1 MILSAVLYLSGVAG
15 LLLFR
20 PKLMFK
26 KDGSWKEFGTVSDE
40 HSIFP
45 FWLFCIVWA
54 IVSYLV
60 TLLIVGEYSNASST
74 TATVATSVVAPV
86 MNAVSSTEDESP
98 EDAVEPLPLKTSAR
112 RSNIINKSMEKGY
125 HMLNENAT
133 KRAGTPQYV
142 YIGDTELKKP
152 GYYVLNEE
160 RSDPSKPKYVYVGN
174 ERPVDAPTVS
184 DEE

>member
-1 MILSAVLYLSGVAG
+1 MRTLILSAVLYLLGVAT

-26 KDGSWKEFGTVSDE
+26 KDGSWKEFGTISDE

-54 IVSYLV
+54 IISYLV
-60 TLLIVGEYSNASST
+60 TLLVVGEYA
-74 TATVATSVVAPV
+74 TAAVCTVAPV
-86 MNAVSSTEDESP
+86 MNAVSSIEDESP
-98 EDAVEPLPLKTSAR
+98 EDAVEPLPLKTSTR

-133 KRAGTPQYV
+133 KKAGTPQYV
-142 YIGDTELKKP
+142 YVGNTELKKP

-160 RSDPSKPKYVYVGN
+160 RNDPSKPKYIYVGN
-174 ERPVDAPTVS
+174 ERPGDNATGS

>member
-1 MILSAVLYLSGVAG
+1 MRTLILSAVLYLLGVAV

-26 KDGSWKEFGTVSDE
+26 KDGSWKEFGTISDE

-54 IVSYLV
+54 IVSYLI
-60 TLLIVGEYSNASST
+60 TLLLVGEYSPAS
-74 TATVATSVVAPV
+74 VAVAASAPV

-98 EDAVEPLPLKTSAR
+98 EDAVEPLPLKTSTR

-133 KRAGTPQYV
+133 KKAGTPQYV
-142 YIGDTELKKP
+142 YVGNTELKKP

-160 RSDPSKPKYVYVGN
+160 RSDPSKPKYIYVGN
-174 ERPVDAPTVS
+174 ERPE

>member
-1 MILSAVLYLSGVAG
+1 MRTLILSAVLYVLGVAT

-20 PKLMFK
+20 PPLMFK
-26 KDGSWKEFGTVSDE
+26 KDGTWKEFGTVSDQ

-60 TLLIVGEYSNASST
+60 TLLIVGEYTSA
-74 TATVATSVVAPV
+74 AVACTVAPV
-86 MNAVSSTEDESP
+86 MNATRSVEEESP
-98 EDAVEPLPLKTSAR
+98 EDAVEPLPLKTSTR
-112 RSNIINKSMEKGY
+112 RANIINKSMEKGY

-133 KRAGTPQYV
+133 KAAGTPQYV
-142 YIGDTELKKP
+142 YVGDTELKKP

-160 RSDPSKPKYVYVGN
+160 RGDPSKPKYVYVGN
-174 ERPVDAPTVS
+174 ERPGDKATAS

>member
-1 MILSAVLYLSGVAG
+1 MRTLILSAVLYLSGVAG

-26 KDGSWKEFGTVSDE
+26 KDGTWKEFGTVSDE

-60 TLLIVGEYSNASST
+60 TLLLVGEYSS
-74 TATVATSVVAPV
+74 ATVAACTTVPSVI
-86 MNAVSSTEDESP
+86 NGLSSTEDESP
-98 EDAVEPLPLKTSAR
+98 EDAVEPLPLKTSGR

-133 KRAGTPQYV
+133 KKAGTPQYV
-142 YIGDTELKKP
+142 YVGNTELKKP

-160 RSDPSKPKYVYVGN
+160 RSDPSKPKYIYVGN
-174 ERPVDAPTVS
+174 ERPEDAPTAS